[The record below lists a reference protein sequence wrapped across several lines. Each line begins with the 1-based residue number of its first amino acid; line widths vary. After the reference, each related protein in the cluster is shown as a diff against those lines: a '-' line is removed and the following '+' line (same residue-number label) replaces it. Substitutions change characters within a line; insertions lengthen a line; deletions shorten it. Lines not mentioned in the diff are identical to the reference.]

1 MNQMPEH
8 TSGSL
13 APLPIGVVRRV
24 AFLGTPE
31 LAVPVL
37 RSLVEANID
46 VGHVVTRVDKRR
58 ARGNDLHPSPVKAAA
73 LELGLTVSHKVD
85 DVLELHRVQ
94 PFDLAVVVA
103 YGALIK
109 PHVLAEIPMVNLHVS
124 LLPKWR
130 GAAPIERAL
139 LAGDTQTG
147 VCLMQIEEGLDTGG
161 VIGRRTMAITDSTTA
176 DDIRSHLIAEGSQLL
191 IEQLN
196 SGLDPVVPQAGD
208 ATYAEKIDS
217 SELHIDWS
225 KSANE
230 ISRLIRLGNAWTV
243 FRGKRLKIHQADVVH
258 ESSSEISTETS
269 AESGALVVAKNSAS
283 VATSSGLLE
292 LKIVQ
297 PEGKPRMNVVSW
309 INGAQPTHGEK
320 LFSD

>member
-8 TSGSL
+8 TPESL
-13 APLPIGVVRRV
+13 APLPVGAVQRV

-37 RSLVEANID
+37 RSLVEAGIE

-58 ARGNDLHPSPVKAAA
+58 ARGNDLYPSPVKVAA

-85 DVLELHRVQ
+85 DLLEQHRVK

-139 LAGDTQTG
+139 LAGDSETG

-161 VIGRRTMAITDSTTA
+161 VIGLRTMTITDSTTA
-176 DDIRSHLIAEGSQLL
+176 DDIRSQLIAEGSQLL
-191 IEQLN
+191 IEQLK
-196 SGLDPVVPQAGD
+196 SGLDPVVPQVGV

-217 SELHIDWS
+217 SELRIEWS
-225 KSANE
+225 RSAHE

-243 FRGKRLKIHQADVVH
+243 FRGKRLKIHQADVVD
-258 ESSSEISTETS
+258 EPSGEIGSLITT
-269 AESGALVVAKNSAS
+269 KNSAH
-283 VATSSGLLE
+283 VATGRGTLE

-297 PEGKPRMNVVSW
+297 PEGKPRMDVVSW
-309 INGAQPTHGEK
+309 INGNQPTHGEK
-320 LFSD
+320 LTSD

>member
-1 MNQMPEH
+1 MVEE
-8 TSGSL
+8 L
-13 APLPIGVVRRV
+13 APLPVGPVRRV

-37 RSLVEANID
+37 RALVEAKID

-58 ARGNDLHPSPVKAAA
+58 ARGNDLYPSPVKVAA

-85 DVLELHRVQ
+85 DLLEQHRVK
-94 PFDLAVVVA
+94 PFELAVVVA

-139 LAGDTQTG
+139 LAGDAQTG

-161 VIGRRTMAITDSTTA
+161 VIGLRTMTITNSTTA
-176 DDIRSHLIAEGSQLL
+176 DDIRTQLIAEGSQLL
-191 IEQLN
+191 IHQLK
-196 SGLDPVVPQAGD
+196 SGLDPVAPQVGEP
-208 ATYAEKIDS
+208 TYAEKIDA
-217 SELHIDWS
+217 SELRIDWS
-225 KSANE
+225 RSAHE
-230 ISRLIRLGNAWTV
+230 ISRLIRLGNAWTI
-243 FRGKRLKIHQADVVH
+243 FRGKRLKVHHAIVVDVP
-258 ESSSEISTETS
+258 SGEIGSLIVT
-269 AESGALVVAKNSAS
+269 KNSAN
-283 VATSSGLLE
+283 VATGNGILD

-297 PEGKPRMNVVSW
+297 PEGKPRMDVVSW
-309 INGAQPTHGEK
+309 INGTQPTHGEK
-320 LFSD
+320 LTSD

>member
-1 MNQMPEH
+1 MVEE
-8 TSGSL
+8 L
-13 APLPIGVVRRV
+13 APLPVGPVHRV

-37 RSLVEANID
+37 RALVDAKID

-58 ARGNDLHPSPVKAAA
+58 ARGNDLYPSPVKAAA
-73 LELGLTVSHKVD
+73 LELGLTVSHRVD
-85 DVLELHRVQ
+85 DLLEQHRVK

-139 LAGDTQTG
+139 LAGDTETG

-161 VIGRRTMAITDSTTA
+161 VIGKRTMAITESTTA
-176 DDIRSHLIAEGSQLL
+176 NDIRAQLIAEGSQLL
-191 IEQLN
+191 IEQLQA
-196 SGLDPVVPQAGD
+196 GLDSVVPQIGD
-208 ATYAEKIDS
+208 PTYAEKIDAT
-217 SELHIDWS
+217 ELRIDWS
-225 KSANE
+225 KSAKE

-243 FRGKRLKIHQADVVH
+243 FRDKRLKIHQAEVIHIEDMNK
-258 ESSSEISTETS
+258 SSIATGSLIVS
-269 AESGALVVAKNSAS
+269 KNSVH
-283 VATSSGLLE
+283 VATGRGTLE

-297 PEGKPRMNVVSW
+297 PEGKPRMDVGSW
-309 INGAQPTHGEK
+309 INGNQPTHGEK
-320 LFSD
+320 LISD

>member
-8 TSGSL
+8 TPESL
-13 APLPIGVVRRV
+13 ASLPVGAVQRV

-37 RSLVEANID
+37 RSLVENGIE
-46 VGHVVTRVDKRR
+46 VGRVITRVDKRR
-58 ARGNDLHPSPVKAAA
+58 ARGNDLYPSPVKVAA

-85 DVLELHRVQ
+85 DLLELHRIS

-103 YGALIK
+103 YGSLIK
-109 PHVLAEIPMVNLHVS
+109 PHVLTEIPMVNLHVS

-147 VCLMQIEEGLDTGG
+147 VCLMQIEKGLDTGG
-161 VIGRRTMAITDSTTA
+161 VIGVRIMAITDSTTA
-176 DDIRSHLIAEGSQLL
+176 DDIRSQLIAEGSQLL
-191 IEQLN
+191 IEQLK
-196 SGLDPVVPQAGD
+196 SGLDPVVPQSGE

-217 SELHIDWS
+217 SELRISWS
-225 KSANE
+225 KSASE
-230 ISRLIRLGNAWTV
+230 ISRLIRLGNAWTN

-258 ESSSEISTETS
+258 ETS
-269 AESGALVVAKNSAS
+269 GEVGSLVVTKNSVW
-283 VATSSGLLE
+283 VATSSGFLE

-297 PEGKPRMNVVSW
+297 PEGKPRMDIVSW
-309 INGAQPTHGEK
+309 INGTQPTHGEK
-320 LFSD
+320 LTSD

>member
-1 MNQMPEH
+1 
-8 TSGSL
+8 
-13 APLPIGVVRRV
+13 
-24 AFLGTPE
+24 
-31 LAVPVL
+31 
-37 RSLVEANID
+37 
-46 VGHVVTRVDKRR
+46 
-58 ARGNDLHPSPVKAAA
+58 
-73 LELGLTVSHKVD
+73 
-85 DVLELHRVQ
+85 
-94 PFDLAVVVA
+94 
-103 YGALIK
+103 
-109 PHVLAEIPMVNLHVS
+109 
-124 LLPKWR
+124 
-130 GAAPIERAL
+130 
-139 LAGDTQTG
+139 
-147 VCLMQIEEGLDTGG
+147 MQIEEGLDTGG
-161 VIGRRTMAITDSTTA
+161 VIGLRTMAITDSTTA
-176 DDIRSHLIAEGSQLL
+176 DDIRSQLIAEGSQLL

-196 SGLDPVVPQAGD
+196 SGLDPVVPQAGS

-217 SELHIDWS
+217 SELLIDWS

-258 ESSSEISTETS
+258 ESSSATSAETF

>member
-1 MNQMPEH
+1 MPEH
-8 TSGSL
+8 TPESL
-13 APLPIGVVRRV
+13 APLPVGAVQRV

-37 RSLVEANID
+37 RALVEAGIE
-46 VGHVVTRVDKRR
+46 VGHVITRVDKRR
-58 ARGNDLHPSPVKAAA
+58 ARGNDLYPSPVKVAA

-85 DVLELHRVQ
+85 DLLEQHRDK

-109 PHVLAEIPMVNLHVS
+109 PNVLAEIPMVNLHVS

-161 VIGRRTMAITDSTTA
+161 VIGVRTMAITDSTTA
-176 DDIRSHLIAEGSQLL
+176 EDIRSQLIAEGSQLL
-191 IEQLN
+191 IEQLKF
-196 SGLDPVVPQAGD
+196 GLDPVVPQTGR

-217 SELHIDWS
+217 SELRINWS
-225 KSANE
+225 NSARE
-230 ISRLIRLGNAWTV
+230 ISRLIRLGNAWTI
-243 FRGKRLKIHQADVVH
+243 FRGKRLKIHQADVIH
-258 ESSSEISTETS
+258 ETTGEVGS
-269 AESGALVVAKNSAS
+269 LVVTKNSVG
-283 VATSSGLLE
+283 VATSSGFLE

-297 PEGKPRMNVVSW
+297 PEGKPRMDVVSW
-309 INGAQPTHGEK
+309 INGTQITHGEK
-320 LFSD
+320 LTSD

>member
-8 TSGSL
+8 TPESL
-13 APLPIGVVRRV
+13 APLPVGAVRRV

-37 RSLVEANID
+37 RSLVENGIE
-46 VGHVVTRVDKRR
+46 VGRVITLVDKRR
-58 ARGNDLHPSPVKAAA
+58 TRGNDLYPSPVIVAA

-85 DVLELHRVQ
+85 DLIEQHRDK

-139 LAGDTQTG
+139 LAGDAQTG

-161 VIGRRTMAITDSTTA
+161 VIGLRTMAITDSTTA
-176 DDIRSHLIAEGSQLL
+176 DDIRSQLIAEGSQLL
-191 IEQLN
+191 IEQLKF
-196 SGLDPVVPQAGD
+196 GLDPVVPQTGR

-217 SELHIDWS
+217 SELRINWS
-225 KSANE
+225 NSARE
-230 ISRLIRLGNAWTV
+230 ISRLIRLGNAWTI
-243 FRGKRLKIHQADVVH
+243 FRGKRLKIHHADVVH
-258 ESSSEISTETS
+258 ETS
-269 AESGALVVAKNSAS
+269 GEVGSLVVTKNSVW
-283 VATSSGLLE
+283 VATSSGFLE

-297 PEGKPRMNVVSW
+297 PEGKPRMDIVSW
-309 INGAQPTHGEK
+309 INGTQPTHGEK
-320 LFSD
+320 LTSD

>member
-8 TSGSL
+8 TPESL
-13 APLPIGVVRRV
+13 APLPVGAVQRV

-37 RSLVEANID
+37 RSLVEAGIE

-58 ARGNDLHPSPVKAAA
+58 ARGNDLYPSPVKVAA

-85 DVLELHRVQ
+85 DLLEEHRDK

-109 PHVLAEIPMVNLHVS
+109 PHVLAEISMVNLHVS

-139 LAGDTQTG
+139 LAGDALTG

-161 VIGRRTMAITDSTTA
+161 VIGLRTMAITDSTTA
-176 DDIRSHLIAEGSQLL
+176 DDIRTHLIAEGSQLL
-191 IEQLN
+191 IDQLK
-196 SGLDPVVPQAGD
+196 SGLDPVVPQKGE
-208 ATYAEKIDS
+208 ATYAEKIES
-217 SELHIDWS
+217 SELRIDWT
-225 KSANE
+225 KSASE

-243 FRGKRLKIHQADVVH
+243 FRGKRLKIHQADVIDDA
-258 ESSSEISTETS
+258 SSEVGSLIVT
-269 AESGALVVAKNSAS
+269 KNSARI
-283 VATSSGLLE
+283 ATGSGNLE
-292 LKIVQ
+292 LRIVQ
-297 PEGKPRMNVVSW
+297 PEGKPRMDVVSW
-309 INGAQPTHGEK
+309 INGTQPTHGEK
-320 LFSD
+320 LTSD

>member
-8 TSGSL
+8 TPESL
-13 APLPIGVVRRV
+13 APLPVGAVRRV

-37 RSLVEANID
+37 RSLVENGIE
-46 VGHVVTRVDKRR
+46 VGRVITRVDKRR
-58 ARGNDLHPSPVKAAA
+58 TRGNDLYPSPVKVAA

-85 DVLELHRVQ
+85 DLIEQHRDK

-139 LAGDTQTG
+139 LAGDAQTG

-161 VIGRRTMAITDSTTA
+161 IIGLRTMAITDSTTA
-176 DDIRSHLIAEGSQLL
+176 DDIRSQLIAEGSQLL
-191 IEQLN
+191 IEQLKF
-196 SGLDPVVPQAGD
+196 GLDPVVPQTGR

-217 SELHIDWS
+217 SELRINWS
-225 KSANE
+225 NSARE
-230 ISRLIRLGNAWTV
+230 ISRLIRLGNAWTI
-243 FRGKRLKIHQADVVH
+243 FRGKRLKIHHADVNL
-258 ESSSEISTETS
+258 ETS
-269 AESGALVVAKNSAS
+269 GEVGSLVVTKNSVG
-283 VATSSGLLE
+283 VATSSGFLE

-297 PEGKPRMNVVSW
+297 PEGKPRMDIVSW
-309 INGAQPTHGEK
+309 INGTQPTHGEK
-320 LFSD
+320 LTSD

>member
-1 MNQMPEH
+1 MNQMPAH
-8 TSGSL
+8 TPESL
-13 APLPIGVVRRV
+13 ASLPVGAVQRV

-37 RSLVEANID
+37 RSLVEAGIE
-46 VGHVVTRVDKRR
+46 VGHVVTRIDKRR
-58 ARGNDLHPSPVKAAA
+58 ARGNDLYPSPVKVAA

-85 DVLELHRVQ
+85 DLLEQHRDK

-139 LAGDTQTG
+139 LAGDS
-147 VCLMQIEEGLDTGG
+147 E
-161 VIGRRTMAITDSTTA
+161 TMTITDSTTA
-176 DDIRSHLIAEGSQLL
+176 DDIRSQLIAEGSQLL
-191 IEQLN
+191 IEQLK
-196 SGLDPVVPQAGD
+196 SGLDPVVPQVGV

-217 SELHIDWS
+217 SELRIDWS
-225 KSANE
+225 RSAHE

-243 FRGKRLKIHQADVVH
+243 FRGKRLKIHQADVIDGA
-258 ESSSEISTETS
+258 SSEVGSISVT
-269 AESGALVVAKNSAS
+269 KNSAH
-283 VATSSGLLE
+283 VATGRGTLE

-297 PEGKPRMNVVSW
+297 PEGKPRMDVVSW
-309 INGAQPTHGEK
+309 INGNQPTHGEK
-320 LFSD
+320 LTSD

>member
-1 MNQMPEH
+1 MNQMPAH
-8 TSGSL
+8 TPESL
-13 APLPIGVVRRV
+13 APLPVGAVQRV

-37 RSLVEANID
+37 RSLVEAGIE
-46 VGHVVTRVDKRR
+46 VGYVVTRIDKRR
-58 ARGNDLHPSPVKAAA
+58 ARGNDLYPSPVKVAA

-85 DVLELHRVQ
+85 DLLEQHRVK

-139 LAGDTQTG
+139 LAGDSETG

-161 VIGRRTMAITDSTTA
+161 VIGLRTMTITDSTTA
-176 DDIRSHLIAEGSQLL
+176 DDIRSQLIAEGSQLL
-191 IEQLN
+191 IEQLK
-196 SGLDPVVPQAGD
+196 SGLDPVVPQVGV
-208 ATYAEKIDS
+208 ATYAEKLDS
-217 SELHIDWS
+217 SELRIDWS
-225 KSANE
+225 RSAHE

-243 FRGKRLKIHQADVVH
+243 FRGKRLKIHQADVIDGAA
-258 ESSSEISTETS
+258 SEVGSISVT
-269 AESGALVVAKNSAS
+269 KNSAH
-283 VATSSGLLE
+283 VATGSGTLD

-297 PEGKPRMNVVSW
+297 PEGKPRMDVVSW
-309 INGAQPTHGEK
+309 INGNQPTHGEK
-320 LFSD
+320 LTSD

>member
-8 TSGSL
+8 TPESL
-13 APLPIGVVRRV
+13 APLPVGAVQRV

-37 RSLVEANID
+37 RSLVENGIE
-46 VGHVVTRVDKRR
+46 VGHVITRVDKRR
-58 ARGNDLHPSPVKAAA
+58 ARGNDLYPSPVKVAA

-85 DVLELHRVQ
+85 DLLELHRIS

-139 LAGDTQTG
+139 LAGDAQTG

-161 VIGRRTMAITDSTTA
+161 VIGLRTMTITDSTTA
-176 DDIRSHLIAEGSQLL
+176 EDIRSQLIAEGSQLL
-191 IEQLN
+191 IEQLKF
-196 SGLDPVVPQAGD
+196 GLDPVVPQTGR

-217 SELHIDWS
+217 SELRINWS
-225 KSANE
+225 NSARE
-230 ISRLIRLGNAWTV
+230 ISRLIRLGNAWTI
-243 FRGKRLKIHQADVVH
+243 FRGKRLKIHHADVVH
-258 ESSSEISTETS
+258 ETS
-269 AESGALVVAKNSAS
+269 GEVGSLVVTKNSVW
-283 VATSSGLLE
+283 VATSSGFLE

-297 PEGKPRMNVVSW
+297 PEGKPRMDVVSW
-309 INGAQPTHGEK
+309 INGTQPTHGEK
-320 LFSD
+320 LTSD

>member
-8 TSGSL
+8 TPESL
-13 APLPIGVVRRV
+13 ASLPVGAVQRV

-37 RSLVEANID
+37 RSLVENGIE
-46 VGHVVTRVDKRR
+46 VGHVITRVDKRR
-58 ARGNDLHPSPVKAAA
+58 ARGNDLYPSPVKVAA

-85 DVLELHRVQ
+85 DLLELHRIS

-109 PHVLAEIPMVNLHVS
+109 PHVLTEIPMVNLHVS

-161 VIGRRTMAITDSTTA
+161 VIGVRTMAITDSTTA
-176 DDIRSHLIAEGSQLL
+176 DDIRSQLIAEGSQLL
-191 IEQLN
+191 IEQLKF
-196 SGLDPVVPQAGD
+196 GLDPVVPQTGR

-217 SELHIDWS
+217 SELRINWS
-225 KSANE
+225 NSARE
-230 ISRLIRLGNAWTV
+230 ISRLIRLGNAWTI
-243 FRGKRLKIHQADVVH
+243 FRGKRLKIHHADVVH
-258 ESSSEISTETS
+258 ETS
-269 AESGALVVAKNSAS
+269 GEVGSLVVTKNSVW
-283 VATSSGLLE
+283 VATSSGFLE

-297 PEGKPRMNVVSW
+297 PEGKPRMDVVSW
-309 INGAQPTHGEK
+309 INGTQPTHGEK
-320 LFSD
+320 LTSD

>member
-1 MNQMPEH
+1 
-8 TSGSL
+8 
-13 APLPIGVVRRV
+13 
-24 AFLGTPE
+24 
-31 LAVPVL
+31 
-37 RSLVEANID
+37 
-46 VGHVVTRVDKRR
+46 
-58 ARGNDLHPSPVKAAA
+58 
-73 LELGLTVSHKVD
+73 
-85 DVLELHRVQ
+85 
-94 PFDLAVVVA
+94 
-103 YGALIK
+103 
-109 PHVLAEIPMVNLHVS
+109 MVNLHVS

-217 SELHIDWS
+217 TELHIDWS

-258 ESSSEISTETS
+258 ESSSETS
-269 AESGALVVAKNSAS
+269 AESGVLLVAKNSAS
-283 VATSSGLLE
+283 VATSSGSLE

-309 INGAQPTHGEK
+309 INGAQPTYGEK

>member
-1 MNQMPEH
+1 MVEE
-8 TSGSL
+8 L
-13 APLPIGVVRRV
+13 APLPVGPVRRV

-37 RSLVEANID
+37 RSLVGAGID

-58 ARGNDLHPSPVKAAA
+58 ARGNELYPSPVKVAA

-85 DVLELHRVQ
+85 DLLEQHRVK

-139 LAGDTQTG
+139 LAGDSETG

-161 VIGRRTMAITDSTTA
+161 VIGLRTMTITDLTTA
-176 DDIRSHLIAEGSQLL
+176 DDIRSQLIAQGSQLL
-191 IEQLN
+191 IEQLK
-196 SGLDPVVPQAGD
+196 SGLDPVMPQVGV

-217 SELHIDWS
+217 SELRIDWS
-225 KSANE
+225 RSAHE

-243 FRGKRLKIHQADVVH
+243 FRGKRLKIHQANVIDGP
-258 ESSSEISTETS
+258 SSEVGSISVTKIS
-269 AESGALVVAKNSAS
+269 VH
-283 VATSSGLLE
+283 VATGHGTLE

-297 PEGKPRMNVVSW
+297 PGGKPRMDVVSW
-309 INGAQPTHGEK
+309 INGNQPTHGEK
-320 LFSD
+320 LLSE

>member
-1 MNQMPEH
+1 MVEE
-8 TSGSL
+8 L
-13 APLPIGVVRRV
+13 APLPVGPVRRV

-37 RSLVEANID
+37 RALVEAKID

-58 ARGNDLHPSPVKAAA
+58 ARGNDLYPSPVKVAA

-85 DVLELHRVQ
+85 DLLEQHRVK
-94 PFDLAVVVA
+94 PFELAVVVA

-139 LAGDTQTG
+139 LAGDAQTG

-161 VIGRRTMAITDSTTA
+161 VIGLRTMTITNSTTA
-176 DDIRSHLIAEGSQLL
+176 DDIRTQLIAEGSQLL
-191 IEQLN
+191 IHQLK
-196 SGLDPVVPQAGD
+196 SGLDPVAPQVGEP
-208 ATYAEKIDS
+208 TYAEKIDA
-217 SELHIDWS
+217 SELRIDWS
-225 KSANE
+225 RSAHE
-230 ISRLIRLGNAWTV
+230 ISRLIRLGNAWTI
-243 FRGKRLKIHQADVVH
+243 FRGKRLKVHHAIVVDVP
-258 ESSSEISTETS
+258 SGEIGSLIVT
-269 AESGALVVAKNSAS
+269 KNSAI
-283 VATSSGLLE
+283 VATGNGILD

-297 PEGKPRMNVVSW
+297 PEGKPRMDVVSW
-309 INGAQPTHGEK
+309 INGTQPTHGEK
-320 LFSD
+320 LTSD

>member
-1 MNQMPEH
+1 MVEE
-8 TSGSL
+8 L
-13 APLPIGVVRRV
+13 APLPVGPVRRV

-37 RSLVEANID
+37 RALVEAKID

-58 ARGNDLHPSPVKAAA
+58 ARGNDLHPSPVKVSA

-85 DVLELHRVQ
+85 DLLEQHRVK

-139 LAGDTQTG
+139 LAGDSETG
-147 VCLMQIEEGLDTGG
+147 VCLMQIEAGLDTGG
-161 VIGRRTMAITDSTTA
+161 VIGLRTMTITDSTTA
-176 DDIRSHLIAEGSQLL
+176 DDIRTQLIAEGSQLL
-191 IEQLN
+191 IGQLK
-196 SGLDPVVPQAGD
+196 SGLDPAVPQAGE
-208 ATYAEKIDS
+208 ATYAEKIDA
-217 SELHIDWS
+217 SELRINWF

-230 ISRLIRLGNAWTV
+230 ISRLIRLGNAWTI
-243 FRGKRLKIHQADVVH
+243 FRGKRLKIHQADVIDDA
-258 ESSSEISTETS
+258 SSEVGLIS
-269 AESGALVVAKNSAS
+269 VMKNSVL
-283 VATSSGLLE
+283 VATGRGTLE

-297 PEGKPRMNVVSW
+297 PEGKPRMDVVSW
-309 INGAQPTHGEK
+309 INGNQLTNGEK
-320 LFSD
+320 LLSD

>member
-8 TSGSL
+8 TPESL
-13 APLPIGVVRRV
+13 APLPVGAVRRV

-37 RSLVEANID
+37 RSLVENRIE
-46 VGHVVTRVDKRR
+46 VGHVITRVDKRR
-58 ARGNDLHPSPVKAAA
+58 TRGNDLYPSPVKVAA

-85 DVLELHRVQ
+85 DLIEQHRDK

-139 LAGDTQTG
+139 LAGDAQTS

-161 VIGRRTMAITDSTTA
+161 VIGLRTMAITDSTTA
-176 DDIRSHLIAEGSQLL
+176 DDIRSQLIAEGSQLL
-191 IEQLN
+191 IEQLKF
-196 SGLDPVVPQAGD
+196 GLDPVVPQTGR

-217 SELHIDWS
+217 SELRINWS
-225 KSANE
+225 NSARE
-230 ISRLIRLGNAWTV
+230 ISRLIRLGNAWTI
-243 FRGKRLKIHQADVVH
+243 FRGKRLKIHHADVNL
-258 ESSSEISTETS
+258 ETS
-269 AESGALVVAKNSAS
+269 GEVGSLVVTKNSVW
-283 VATSSGLLE
+283 VATSSGFLE

-297 PEGKPRMNVVSW
+297 PEGKPRMDIVSW
-309 INGAQPTHGEK
+309 INGTQPTHGEK
-320 LFSD
+320 LTSD

>member
-8 TSGSL
+8 TPESL
-13 APLPIGVVRRV
+13 APLPVGAVRRV

-37 RSLVEANID
+37 RSLVENRIE
-46 VGHVVTRVDKRR
+46 VGHVITRVDKRR
-58 ARGNDLHPSPVKAAA
+58 TRGNDLYPSPVKVAA

-85 DVLELHRVQ
+85 DLIEQHRDK

-139 LAGDTQTG
+139 LAGDAQTG

-161 VIGRRTMAITDSTTA
+161 VIGLRTMAITDSTTA
-176 DDIRSHLIAEGSQLL
+176 DDIRSQLIAEGSQLL
-191 IEQLN
+191 IEQLKF
-196 SGLDPVVPQAGD
+196 GLDPVVPQTGW

-217 SELHIDWS
+217 SELRINWS
-225 KSANE
+225 NSARE
-230 ISRLIRLGNAWTV
+230 ISRLIRLGNAWTI
-243 FRGKRLKIHQADVVH
+243 FRGKRLKIHHADVNL
-258 ESSSEISTETS
+258 ETS
-269 AESGALVVAKNSAS
+269 GEVGSLVVTKNSVW
-283 VATSSGLLE
+283 VATSSGFLE

-297 PEGKPRMNVVSW
+297 PEGKPRMDIVSW
-309 INGAQPTHGEK
+309 INGTQPTHGEK
-320 LFSD
+320 LTSD

>member
-8 TSGSL
+8 TPESL
-13 APLPIGVVRRV
+13 APLPVDSVQRV

-37 RSLVEANID
+37 RSLVEAGIE
-46 VGHVVTRVDKRR
+46 VGHVVTRIDKRR
-58 ARGNDLHPSPVKAAA
+58 ARGNDLYPSPVKVAA

-85 DVLELHRVQ
+85 DLLEQHHDK

-139 LAGDTQTG
+139 LAGDSETG

-161 VIGRRTMAITDSTTA
+161 VIGLRTMTITDSTTA
-176 DDIRSHLIAEGSQLL
+176 DDIRSQLIAEGSQLL
-191 IEQLN
+191 IEQLK
-196 SGLDPVVPQAGD
+196 SGLDPVVPQVGV

-217 SELHIDWS
+217 SELRIDWS
-225 KSANE
+225 RSAHE

-243 FRGKRLKIHQADVVH
+243 FRGKRLKIHQADVIDGAA
-258 ESSSEISTETS
+258 SEVGSLSVT
-269 AESGALVVAKNSAS
+269 KNSAH
-283 VATSSGLLE
+283 VATGRGTLE

-297 PEGKPRMNVVSW
+297 PEGKPRMDVVSW
-309 INGAQPTHGEK
+309 INGNQPTHGEK
-320 LFSD
+320 LTSD

>member
-8 TSGSL
+8 TPESL
-13 APLPIGVVRRV
+13 APLPVGAVRRV

-31 LAVPVL
+31 LAGPVL
-37 RSLVEANID
+37 RSLVENGIE
-46 VGHVVTRVDKRR
+46 VGRVITRVDKRR
-58 ARGNDLHPSPVKAAA
+58 TRGNDLYPSPVKVAA

-85 DVLELHRVQ
+85 DLIEQHRDK

-139 LAGDTQTG
+139 LAGDAQTG

-161 VIGRRTMAITDSTTA
+161 VIGLRTMTITDSTTA
-176 DDIRSHLIAEGSQLL
+176 EDIRSQLVAEGSQLL
-191 IEQLN
+191 IEQLKF
-196 SGLDPVVPQAGD
+196 GLDPVVPQTGR

-217 SELHIDWS
+217 SELRINWS
-225 KSANE
+225 NSARE
-230 ISRLIRLGNAWTV
+230 ISRLIRLGNAWTI
-243 FRGKRLKIHQADVVH
+243 FRGKRLKIHHADVVH
-258 ESSSEISTETS
+258 ETS
-269 AESGALVVAKNSAS
+269 GEVGSLVVTKNSVG
-283 VATSSGLLE
+283 VATSSGFLE

-297 PEGKPRMNVVSW
+297 PEGKPRMDVVSW
-309 INGAQPTHGEK
+309 INGTQPTHGEK
-320 LFSD
+320 LTSD

>member
-8 TSGSL
+8 TPESL
-13 APLPIGVVRRV
+13 APLPVGAVRRV

-37 RSLVEANID
+37 RSLVENRIE
-46 VGHVVTRVDKRR
+46 VGRVITRVDKRR
-58 ARGNDLHPSPVKAAA
+58 TRGNDLYPSPVKVAA

-85 DVLELHRVQ
+85 DLIEQHRDK

-139 LAGDTQTG
+139 LAGDAQTG

-161 VIGRRTMAITDSTTA
+161 VIGLRTMAITDSTTA
-176 DDIRSHLIAEGSQLL
+176 DDIRSQLIAEGSQLL
-191 IEQLN
+191 IEQLKF
-196 SGLDPVVPQAGD
+196 GLDPVVPQTGR

-217 SELHIDWS
+217 SELRINWS
-225 KSANE
+225 NSARE
-230 ISRLIRLGNAWTV
+230 ISRLIRLGNAWTI
-243 FRGKRLKIHQADVVH
+243 FRGKRLKIHHADVNL
-258 ESSSEISTETS
+258 ETS
-269 AESGALVVAKNSAS
+269 GEVGSLVVTKNSVW
-283 VATSSGLLE
+283 VATSSGFLE

-297 PEGKPRMNVVSW
+297 PEGKPRMDIVSW
-309 INGAQPTHGEK
+309 INGTQPTHGEK
-320 LFSD
+320 LTSD

>member
-8 TSGSL
+8 TPESL
-13 APLPIGVVRRV
+13 APLPVGAVRRV

-37 RSLVEANID
+37 RSLVENGIE
-46 VGHVVTRVDKRR
+46 VGRVITRVDKRR
-58 ARGNDLHPSPVKAAA
+58 TRGNDLYPSPVKVAA

-85 DVLELHRVQ
+85 DLIEQHRDK

-139 LAGDTQTG
+139 LAGDAQTG

-161 VIGRRTMAITDSTTA
+161 VIGLRTMAITDSTTA
-176 DDIRSHLIAEGSQLL
+176 DDIRSQLIAEGSQLL
-191 IEQLN
+191 IEQLKF
-196 SGLDPVVPQAGD
+196 GLDPVVPQTGR

-217 SELHIDWS
+217 SELRINWS
-225 KSANE
+225 NSARE
-230 ISRLIRLGNAWTV
+230 ISRLIRLGNAWTI
-243 FRGKRLKIHQADVVH
+243 FRGKRLKIHHADVNL
-258 ESSSEISTETS
+258 ETS
-269 AESGALVVAKNSAS
+269 GEVGSLVVTKNSVW
-283 VATSSGLLE
+283 VATSSGFLE

-297 PEGKPRMNVVSW
+297 PEGKPRMDVVSW
-309 INGAQPTHGEK
+309 INGTQPTHGEK
-320 LFSD
+320 LTSD

>member
-8 TSGSL
+8 TPESL
-13 APLPIGVVRRV
+13 APLPVGAVQRV

-31 LAVPVL
+31 LAIPVL
-37 RSLVEANID
+37 RSLVEAGIE
-46 VGHVVTRVDKRR
+46 VGHVVTRIDKRR
-58 ARGNDLHPSPVKAAA
+58 ARGNDLYPSPVKVAA

-85 DVLELHRVQ
+85 DLLEQHRDK

-139 LAGDTQTG
+139 LAGDSETG

-161 VIGRRTMAITDSTTA
+161 VIGLRTMTITDSTTA
-176 DDIRSHLIAEGSQLL
+176 DDIRAQLIAEGSQLL
-191 IEQLN
+191 IEQLK
-196 SGLDPVVPQAGD
+196 SGLDPVVPQIGE
-208 ATYAEKIDS
+208 ATYAEKIES
-217 SELHIDWS
+217 SELRIDWS

-230 ISRLIRLGNAWTV
+230 ISRLIRLGNAWTM
-243 FRGKRLKIHQADVVH
+243 FRGKRFKIHHADVVR
-258 ESSSEISTETS
+258 EPAGDIGSLIVT
-269 AESGALVVAKNSAS
+269 KNSAL
-283 VATSSGLLE
+283 VATGSEILE

-297 PEGKPRMNVVSW
+297 PEGKPRMDVVSW
-309 INGAQPTHGEK
+309 INGTQPTHGEK
-320 LFSD
+320 LTSD

>member
-8 TSGSL
+8 TPESL
-13 APLPIGVVRRV
+13 APLPVGAVRRV

-37 RSLVEANID
+37 RSLVENGIE
-46 VGHVVTRVDKRR
+46 VGRVITRVDKRR
-58 ARGNDLHPSPVKAAA
+58 TRGNDLYPSPVKVAA

-85 DVLELHRVQ
+85 DLIEQHRDK

-139 LAGDTQTG
+139 LAGDAQTG

-161 VIGRRTMAITDSTTA
+161 VIGLRTMAITDSTTA
-176 DDIRSHLIAEGSQLL
+176 EDIRSQLVAEGSQLL
-191 IEQLN
+191 IEQLKF
-196 SGLDPVVPQAGD
+196 GLDPVVPQTGR

-217 SELHIDWS
+217 SELRINWS
-225 KSANE
+225 NSARE
-230 ISRLIRLGNAWTV
+230 ISRLIRLGNAWTI
-243 FRGKRLKIHQADVVH
+243 FRGKRLKIHHADVNL
-258 ESSSEISTETS
+258 ETS
-269 AESGALVVAKNSAS
+269 GEVGSLVVTKNSVW
-283 VATSSGLLE
+283 VATSSGFLE

-297 PEGKPRMNVVSW
+297 PEGKPRMDIVSW
-309 INGAQPTHGEK
+309 INGTQPTHGEK
-320 LFSD
+320 LTSD

>member
-8 TSGSL
+8 TPESL
-13 APLPIGVVRRV
+13 APLPVGAVRRV

-37 RSLVEANID
+37 RALVEARIE

-58 ARGNDLHPSPVKAAA
+58 ARGNDLYPSPVKVAA
-73 LELGLTVSHKVD
+73 LELELTVSHKVD
-85 DVLELHRVQ
+85 DLLEQHRDK

-161 VIGRRTMAITDSTTA
+161 VIGLRTMAITDSTTA
-176 DDIRSHLIAEGSQLL
+176 DDIRTQLIAEGSQLL
-191 IEQLN
+191 IEQLK
-196 SGLDPVVPQAGD
+196 SGLDPVVPQREE
-208 ATYAEKIDS
+208 ATYAEKIES
-217 SELHIDWS
+217 SELRINWT
-225 KSANE
+225 KSARE
-230 ISRLIRLGNAWTV
+230 ISRLIRLGNAWTI
-243 FRGKRLKIHQADVVH
+243 FRGKRLKILQADVVD
-258 ESSSEISTETS
+258 ETS
-269 AESGALVVAKNSAS
+269 GEVGSLVVTKNSVG
-283 VATSSGLLE
+283 VATSSGFLE

-297 PEGKPRMNVVSW
+297 PEGKPRMDVVSW
-309 INGAQPTHGEK
+309 INGTQPTHGEK
-320 LFSD
+320 LTSD

>member
-8 TSGSL
+8 TPESL
-13 APLPIGVVRRV
+13 APLPVGAVRRV

-37 RSLVEANID
+37 RSLVENGIE
-46 VGHVVTRVDKRR
+46 VGRVITRVDKRR
-58 ARGNDLHPSPVKAAA
+58 TRGNDLYPSPVKVAA

-85 DVLELHRVQ
+85 DLIEQHRDK

-139 LAGDTQTG
+139 LAGDAQTG

-161 VIGRRTMAITDSTTA
+161 IIGLRTMAITDSTTA
-176 DDIRSHLIAEGSQLL
+176 DDIRSQLIAEGSQLL
-191 IEQLN
+191 IEQLKF
-196 SGLDPVVPQAGD
+196 GLDPVVPQTGR

-217 SELHIDWS
+217 SELRINWS
-225 KSANE
+225 NSARE
-230 ISRLIRLGNAWTV
+230 ISRLIRLGNAWTI
-243 FRGKRLKIHQADVVH
+243 FRGKRLKIHHADVNL
-258 ESSSEISTETS
+258 ETS
-269 AESGALVVAKNSAS
+269 GEVGSLVVTKNSVW
-283 VATSSGLLE
+283 VATSSGFLE

-297 PEGKPRMNVVSW
+297 PEGKPRMDIVSW
-309 INGAQPTHGEK
+309 INGTQPTHGEK
-320 LFSD
+320 LTSD

>member
-1 MNQMPEH
+1 MNQMPKP
-8 TSGSL
+8 TPKSL
-13 APLPIGVVRRV
+13 APLPVGAVHRV

-37 RSLVEANID
+37 RSLVEAGFE

-58 ARGNDLHPSPVKAAA
+58 ARGNDLYPSPVKVAA

-85 DVLELHRVQ
+85 DLLELHRIS

-109 PHVLAEIPMVNLHVS
+109 PHVLTEIPMVNLHVS
-124 LLPKWR
+124 LLPEWR

-161 VIGRRTMAITDSTTA
+161 VIGVRTMAITDSTTA
-176 DDIRSHLIAEGSQLL
+176 DDIRSQLIAEGSQLL
-191 IEQLN
+191 IEQLKF
-196 SGLDPVVPQAGD
+196 GLDPLVPQTGR

-217 SELHIDWS
+217 SELRINWS
-225 KSANE
+225 KSASE
-230 ISRLIRLGNAWTV
+230 ISRLIRLGNAWTI
-243 FRGKRLKIHQADVVH
+243 FRGKRLKIQQADVVH
-258 ESSSEISTETS
+258 ETS
-269 AESGALVVAKNSAS
+269 GEVGSLVVTKNSVW
-283 VATSSGLLE
+283 VATSGGFLE

-297 PEGKPRMNVVSW
+297 PEGKPRMDIVSW
-309 INGAQPTHGEK
+309 INGTQPTHGEK
-320 LFSD
+320 LTSD

>member
-8 TSGSL
+8 TPESL
-13 APLPIGVVRRV
+13 APLPVGAVRRV

-37 RSLVEANID
+37 RSLVENGIE
-46 VGHVVTRVDKRR
+46 VGRVITRVDKRR
-58 ARGNDLHPSPVKAAA
+58 TRGNDLYPSPVKVAA

-85 DVLELHRVQ
+85 DLIEQHRDK

-139 LAGDTQTG
+139 LAGDAQTG

-161 VIGRRTMAITDSTTA
+161 VIGLRTMAITDSTTA
-176 DDIRSHLIAEGSQLL
+176 DDIRSQLIAEGSQLL
-191 IEQLN
+191 IEQLKF
-196 SGLDPVVPQAGD
+196 GLDPVVPQTGR

-217 SELHIDWS
+217 SELRINWS
-225 KSANE
+225 NSARE
-230 ISRLIRLGNAWTV
+230 ISRLIRLGNAWTI
-243 FRGKRLKIHQADVVH
+243 FRGKRLKIHHADVVH
-258 ESSSEISTETS
+258 ETS
-269 AESGALVVAKNSAS
+269 GEVGSLVVTKNSVG
-283 VATSSGLLE
+283 VATSSGFLE

-297 PEGKPRMNVVSW
+297 PEGKPRMDIVSW
-309 INGAQPTHGEK
+309 INGTQPTHGEK
-320 LFSD
+320 LTSD

>member
-8 TSGSL
+8 TPESL
-13 APLPIGVVRRV
+13 APLPVGAVQRV

-37 RSLVEANID
+37 RVLVEAGIE
-46 VGHVVTRVDKRR
+46 VGHVITRVDKRR
-58 ARGNDLHPSPVKAAA
+58 ARGNDLYPSPVKVAA

-85 DVLELHRVQ
+85 DLLEQHRDK

-139 LAGDTQTG
+139 LAGDAQTG

-161 VIGRRTMAITDSTTA
+161 VIGVRTMAITDSTTA
-176 DDIRSHLIAEGSQLL
+176 DDIRTQLIAEGSQLL
-191 IEQLN
+191 IEQLKF
-196 SGLDPVVPQAGD
+196 GLDPVVPQTGR

-217 SELHIDWS
+217 SELRINWS
-225 KSANE
+225 NSARE
-230 ISRLIRLGNAWTV
+230 ISRLIRLGNAWTI
-243 FRGKRLKIHQADVVH
+243 FRGKRLKIHQADVIH
-258 ESSSEISTETS
+258 ETS
-269 AESGALVVAKNSAS
+269 GEVGSLVVTKNSVG
-283 VATSSGLLE
+283 VATSSGFLE

-297 PEGKPRMNVVSW
+297 PEGKPRMDVVSW
-309 INGAQPTHGEK
+309 INGTQITHGEK
-320 LFSD
+320 LTSD